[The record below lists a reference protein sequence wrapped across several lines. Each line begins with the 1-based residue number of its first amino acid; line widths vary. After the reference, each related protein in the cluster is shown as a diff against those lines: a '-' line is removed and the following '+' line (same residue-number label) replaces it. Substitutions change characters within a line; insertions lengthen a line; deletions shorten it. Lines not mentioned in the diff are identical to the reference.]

1 MITTLFRTLATP
13 LAVFLD
19 DVMVPRRTYEFFNL
33 SEQLYD
39 DTDVR
44 PDTKAAI

>member
-19 DVMVPRRTYEFFNL
+19 HVMVPRRTYEFFAYIA
-33 SEQLYD
+33 EYGD
-39 DTDVR
+39 DLDSAGHREVS
-44 PDTKAAI
+44 

>member
-1 MITTLFRTLATP
+1 MITTLCRTLATP

-19 DVMVPRRTYEFFNL
+19 HVIVPRRVYAFADL
-33 SEQLYD
+33 SNELHD

-44 PDTKAAI
+44 RDTKVAV

>member
-19 DVMVPRRTYEFFNL
+19 HVMVPRRTYEFVDL
-33 SEQLYD
+33 SEEFYD

-44 PDTKAAI
+44 RDTKAAI